1 MNTHQNFFSI
11 SDWWNYASAT
21 SDAARGAPLHE
32 YLLDGRTD
40 ERGERDVAA
49 ETPSRDQGYGLIAAA
64 VAQAASEAARAA
76 SLRASGNG
84 WTSEC
89 FAGWNPKSV

>member
-11 SDWWNYASAT
+11 SDWWNYSSAT
-21 SDAARGAPLHE
+21 GDVARGAPLHE
-32 YLLDGRTD
+32 YLLEGRTD
-40 ERGERDVAA
+40 ARGERDATA
-49 ETPSRDQGYGLIAAA
+49 QTLSRNQGYSLIAGA

-76 SLRASGNG
+76 CVPASGNE

-89 FAGWNPKSV
+89 FAGWNAKSI